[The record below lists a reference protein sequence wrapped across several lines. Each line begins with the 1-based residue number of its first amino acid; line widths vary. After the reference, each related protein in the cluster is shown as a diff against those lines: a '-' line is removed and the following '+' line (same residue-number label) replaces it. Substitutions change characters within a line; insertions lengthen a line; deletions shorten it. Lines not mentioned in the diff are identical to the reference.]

1 MPGFGHIITATF
13 AMPSRGIG
21 VSLHRLFEGR
31 WAGKYRVSRATLQS
45 PVSNDLREEKLKKS
59 ALPVRRLLVPVALFA
74 LCTGMAR
81 AEDDASQPD
90 ASAPGFTLL
99 SHATNVTR
107 WGLGAGVGVA
117 QSPYKGYGA
126 KVEPLPLVFFDDKW
140 VHVFGTTI
148 DVKVGNAC
156 GVSVALRGKFSLGD
170 GYKQSDAPI
179 LSGMQD
185 RNGNVFWYGPAL
197 DWRSAFG
204 TLSADYLVGG
214 NKGARASLGFRK
226 SFDFGKVSLSPHA
239 GVDWLSAKY
248 VDYYY
253 GVLPSEARAGRSAYT
268 GKATWS
274 ASIGASVD
282 YSLTSRQSLLLD
294 VGVSHLG
301 SGIAD
306 SPLVGKRFIPEVKLG
321 YVYRFK

>member
-1 MPGFGHIITATF
+1 MHKLLA
-13 AMPSRGIG
+13 
-21 VSLHRLFEGR
+21 GR
-31 WAGKYRVSRATLQS
+31 WAGKYRVSRAALQS
-45 PVSNDLREEKLKKS
+45 PVSNDLREEKLKEF

-81 AEDDASQPD
+81 AEGDAGEPD
-90 ASAPGFTLL
+90 ASTPGFTVL

-117 QSPYKGYGA
+117 QSPYKGDGA
-126 KVEPLPLVFFDDKW
+126 KVAPLPLVLFDDKW

-148 DVKVGNAC
+148 DVKVGNAY
-156 GVSVALRGKFSLGD
+156 GASLALRGKFSFGD
-170 GYKQSDAPI
+170 GYKPSDAPI
-179 LSGMQD
+179 LNGMQD

-214 NKGARASLGFRK
+214 NKGTRASLGWRK

-239 GVDWLSAKY
+239 GLDWLSAKY

-253 GVLPSEARAGRSAYT
+253 GVLPSQARAGRPAYA
-268 GKATWS
+268 GKATWN
-274 ASIGASVD
+274 ASVGASVD
-282 YSLTSRQSLLLD
+282 YSLAPRQSLILD

-301 SGIAD
+301 GGIAD
-306 SPLVGKRFIPEVKLG
+306 SPLVGKRFIPEVKVG
-321 YVYRFK
+321 YLYRFK